1 MNYLPYLYGA
11 YGSNLNV
18 AQMEL
23 RCPNAKRVGTM
34 RLDDW
39 RLVFRRVADIEPCE
53 GESVELGLWQITEE
67 CLEALDRYEGF
78 PSLYYR
84 RNIGSETIGNLELP
98 VMSYLMVDSQTVTAP
113 ADGYLGVIAAGY
125 RDFGLDVMKLKDA
138 IRHAF
143 TNTSLSSIR
152 EKVVIT

>member
-18 AQMEL
+18 AQMQL
-23 RCPNAKRVGTM
+23 RCPNAKRVGTIK
-34 RLDDW
+34 LNDW

-67 CLEALDRYEGF
+67 CLGALDMYEGF
-78 PSLYYR
+78 PHLYYR
-84 RNIGSETIGNLELP
+84 RNIASAAVDGLEQP

-143 TNTSLSSIR
+143 TNTSLSSTR

>member
-34 RLDDW
+34 QLNDW

-67 CLEALDRYEGF
+67 CLEALDSYEGF
-78 PSLYYR
+78 PHLYYR
-84 RNIGSETIGNLELP
+84 RNIGSAPVSGCEKP
-98 VMSYLMVDSQTVTAP
+98 VMSYLMVDSQTITAP

-143 TNTSLSSIR
+143 TNTSLSSTR
-152 EKVVIT
+152 EKVIII